1 MSTPTNPPAP
11 AGPDAKRL
19 ESLNAALA
27 EMFPDRGPA
36 LLVADSTA
44 CQADSLVL
52 CGVLGGKDVGKST
65 LINAIAQAPV
75 SEDADEVGRGT
86 ARPVAYVH
94 EAEQEALLRRFE
106 VVDGKPEG
114 LQIHTHTAEPARN
127 LVLLDLPDFDS
138 TFTRHLEIVRDA
150 IGRMDRVVWICD
162 PKKIGDRLWGELL
175 PQVVKDP
182 SNVYCVLNKFDLLL
196 RDESGDGL
204 QGAFEQAHRYLEE
217 CLASLQVGNDP
228 QQRFVL
234 SAAFPDV
241 ERFTGAVA
249 HHWDDKSWTAYSD
262 ARPAV
267 EELGRACVGELNR
280 MREMINAPVGPERVR
295 SIKLANQRA
304 EAQANVRAIREHFTI
319 EQHLG
324 ALERAAAGLAG
335 EMDARFDREFISVVS
350 ERMAREGRSDADLAD
365 EVMTH
370 RVEPWPIL
378 STIFWTC
385 RGVVRW
391 LGRRIAPSAA
401 AVRGPSDPWRVHG
414 ISLEDRLGA
423 MQVSL
428 RSRFATLLASMK
440 LDAGWPSPREQE
452 RRVRGEFEAAT
463 ERMDQQI
470 VEACRAEYRR
480 PGPLGKLLVW
490 LPLLWFPLIQP
501 LTEGLLETIAAQG
514 MLNTV
519 HGLSLVVRAF
529 GAASLL
535 RGLLIVLLLY
545 VFALAAMYARSLR
558 AVRAARRGPAIRED
572 RPEGAEED
580 GGEDG
585 AYAEL
590 LRQVLAE
597 EAFAPLVAPL
607 EAAHERLRDID
618 AKLRAIAAETHPG
631 GTSTRAA

>member
-1 MSTPTNPPAP
+1 MSTTADTSVHS
-11 AGPDAKRL
+11 GSDTRRL
-19 ESLNAALA
+19 EQLNAALA
-27 EMFPDRGPA
+27 EMFPERGPA
-36 LLVADSTA
+36 ALVADSTA

-75 SEDADEVGRGT
+75 SRDADEVGRGT
-86 ARPVAYVH
+86 AGPVAYVH
-94 EAEQEALLRRFE
+94 EAEQEALRRRFGGG
-106 VVDGKPEG
+106 DGKPEG
-114 LQIHTHTAEPARN
+114 LQVYTHTAEAARN

-138 TFTRHLEIVRDA
+138 TFTRHLRIVRDA
-150 IGRMDRVVWICD
+150 IGRMDRVAWICD

-196 RDESGDGL
+196 RDETGDGL
-204 QGAFEQAHRYLEE
+204 QGAFEEAHRYLAE

-249 HHWDDKSWTAYSD
+249 RQWGDKDWTTYGD
-262 ARPAV
+262 VRPAV
-267 EELGRACVGELNR
+267 EELARACVGELDR
-280 MREMINAPVGPERVR
+280 MREMVNAPVGPERAR

-304 EAQANVRAIREHFTI
+304 EAQANVRAMREHYGFD
-319 EQHLG
+319 QHVE
-324 ALERAAAGLAG
+324 AIERALAGLAG
-335 EMDARFDREFISVVS
+335 EMDARFDREFISVVGG
-350 ERMAREGRSDADLAD
+350 RMARHGRSDADLAD

-378 STIFWTC
+378 STMFWTC

-391 LGRRIAPSAA
+391 LGRRLAPSVAG
-401 AVRGPSDPWRVHG
+401 VRGPSDPWRVRG
-414 ISLEDRLGA
+414 VSLEDRLGA

-428 RSRFATLLASMK
+428 RSRFVALLKSMK
-440 LDAGWPSPREQE
+440 LDAAWPAPAEQE
-452 RRVRGEFEAAT
+452 RRVRGELEAAI
-463 ERMDQQI
+463 ERMDQQ
-470 VEACRAEYRR
+470 VVDACRAEYRR

-490 LPLLWFPLIQP
+490 LPLLWFPLVQP
-501 LTEGLLETIAAQG
+501 LVEGLLETVAAQG

-558 AVRAARRGPAIRED
+558 AVRAARRGPAIQED
-572 RPEGAEED
+572 RAEGVEED
-580 GGEDG
+580 GGDEG
-585 AYAEL
+585 AYAGL
-590 LRQVLAE
+590 LRQVLAD
-597 EAFAPLVAPL
+597 EAFAPLAAPL
-607 EAAHERLRDID
+607 EAAHGRLSDID
-618 AKLRAIAAETHPG
+618 AELQTIAPEPRPG
-631 GTSTRAA
+631 DTSTRAA